1 MLDIKTLY
9 MISVVVT
16 LFGAGAALLTWY
28 HHRNAPSLRA
38 WACAL
43 LLANAGTVL
52 LRWRGPYASVNA
64 TMAADTLIIAGF
76 AVMWTSQYLT
86 NRDKFTVGR
95 QAGITVGLCGL
106 FVALFFAIFAAGEGQ
121 GMRSTYLLFTLFIG
135 LLSLATAWEFHKGMA
150 RDGLQSR
157 VVVAG
162 AFLGMVV
169 VRAVRGTVLAL
180 ETTNVIGGSL
190 SHTIT
195 AYAIY
200 ATVILVLAITYGLI
214 LMANEGAAR
223 RDEQLFAGG

>member
-9 MISVVVT
+9 MISVAVT

-28 HHRNAPSLRA
+28 HHRDAPSLRA
-38 WACAL
+38 WAAAL
-43 LLANAGTVL
+43 LLANVGTAL
-52 LRWRGPYASVNA
+52 LRLRGPYASVNA

-76 AVMWTSQYLT
+76 AVVWTSQYLT
-86 NRDKFTVGR
+86 NRGNFTVGR
-95 QAGITVGLCGL
+95 QAGMTAALCGL
-106 FVALFFAIFAAGEGQ
+106 FVALFFVIFAAGEGQ

-135 LLSLATAWEFHKGMA
+135 VLSLATAWEFRKGMA

-157 VVVAG
+157 VIVVW
-162 AFLGMVV
+162 AFVGMAVA
-169 VRAVRGTVLAL
+169 RAVRGTVLAL
-180 ETTNVIGGSL
+180 ETTNVIDGRL

-195 AYAIY
+195 GYALY
-200 ATVILVLAITYGLI
+200 ATVILVLAITYGLV